1 MRKRNRKHVSERKI
15 MSSRFGIVTIV
26 FFVLI
31 ALICVRLIWIIAFD
45 GSKYSKAVLA
55 QSETS
60 SNSLTSKRGDII
72 DRNNVQLATSTKV
85 YNLILDPRVIL
96 TNEER
101 YLEPTV
107 TAVEQCFGIAADE
120 LRAKIA
126 ENPNSSYIT
135 LTKGLTY
142 AEVEGFLGM
151 KEKDTKINGVW
162 LEESYKRNYTYGT
175 LASSV
180 IGFTEGGNGA
190 YGLEYMYNDELTGDD
205 GMEYSYVNSNN
216 VLETVRKDAEDG
228 NTIKTTLDYNIQAIV
243 EKHIAAF
250 QEGISPLTV
259 SCIIQDPNTG
269 EILAMADSKNFD
281 PNNPRDLSFSYSPE
295 QIAAMSD
302 QDTTNALSE
311 IWKNFCV
318 TQSYEPGSTFKSFTL
333 ATALEENRVSKSD
346 TFHCDGHQVF
356 FEGSPWERTIWC
368 YERSG
373 HGDMDLMGT
382 ISNSCNVSLAAI
394 AGRVGVDLFC
404 KYQRKFGFGQY
415 TDIDLPNEMS
425 CEGLLYNESNMT
437 DLDLACNGFGQNFNL
452 TMIQMSTA
460 FCSLV
465 NGGYLYR
472 PYTVKGI
479 YNSDGELLKSFD
491 RVLVAQTV
499 SPQTCDYLKDCMRL
513 VVTEGSGVLADVP
526 GYKIAGK
533 TGTAQKGD
541 KTEDVYLISFIGFAP
556 FDNPQV
562 VCYVTMDEPVIGD
575 QSGYAAKCFSM
586 IMTEVLSY
594 MNITP
599 DNLQ

>member
-1 MRKRNRKHVSERKI
+1 
-15 MSSRFGIVTIV
+15 MSSRFRIVAFV
-26 FFVLI
+26 FFVLMGVLVI
-31 ALICVRLIWIIAFD
+31 RLVWIIAFD
-45 GSKYSKAVLA
+45 GSKYTKAALA

-60 SNSLTSKRGDII
+60 SYTLTSKRGDII

-96 TNEER
+96 YNEER

-107 TAVEQCFGIAADE
+107 AAVEQCFGIPAEE

-126 ENPNSSYIT
+126 ENPDSSYIV
-135 LTKGLTY
+135 LTKGLTF
-142 AEVEGFLGM
+142 AQVEDFLAM
-151 KEKDTKINGVW
+151 KEENTKINGVW
-162 LEESYKRNYTYGT
+162 LEDNYKRNYTYGT

-180 IGFTEGGNGA
+180 LGFTEGGSGS
-190 YGLEYMYNDELTGDD
+190 YGLEYMYDDELTGDD
-205 GMEYSYVNSNN
+205 GMEYSFVNSNN
-216 VLETVRKDAEDG
+216 VLETVRKDPEDG
-228 NTIKTTLDYNIQAIV
+228 NTIKSTIDYNIQAIV
-243 EKHIAAF
+243 EKHIADF
-250 QEGISPLTV
+250 QAGISPLTV
-259 SCIIQDPNTG
+259 ACVIQNPNTG

-281 PNNPRDLSFSYSPE
+281 PNDPRNLTYSYTPE
-295 QIAAMSD
+295 QIQAMSD

-318 TQSYEPGSTFKSFTL
+318 TQSYEPGSTFKPFTL
-333 ATALEENRVSKSD
+333 AMALEENRVSKDEQFYCTGS
-346 TFHCDGHQVF
+346 QVF
-356 FEGSPWERTIWC
+356 FEGSPWERRIWC
-368 YERSG
+368 YERNG
-373 HGDMDLMGT
+373 HGDMDLKGT
-382 ISNSCNVSLAAI
+382 ISNSCNVSLARI
-394 AGRVGVDLFC
+394 AGYVGVDLFC
-404 KYQRKFGFGQY
+404 KYQRKFGFGNY

-460 FCSLV
+460 FCSLI

-472 PYTVKGI
+472 PYMVKGI

-491 RVLVAQTV
+491 RVLVTQTV
-499 SPQTCDYLKDCMRL
+499 SQPTCDYVKDCLRA
-513 VVTEGSGVLADVP
+513 VVTDGSGTLAAVP

-556 FDNPQV
+556 YDNPEV
-562 VCYVTMDEPVIGD
+562 VCYVTIDEPNIGD
-575 QSGYAAKCFSM
+575 QSGYAAACFSR

-599 DNLQ
+599 DDLG